1 MSNTETLEA
10 LIEPVVN
17 SFDCELWGVDYR
29 PMNRSALLRV
39 FIDRPD
45 GVTLDH
51 CSQVSYQLSGLL
63 DVEDPIKVPYTL
75 EVSSPG
81 IDRPLL
87 RLEHYRKH
95 IGHDAKVRL
104 KWPVEGARN
113 FRGVIQSVE
122 GDEITMNVDGGEV
135 VFPFDAVSRGRL
147 IVDVQFGNRG
157 KTR

>member
-1 MSNTETLEA
+1 MSDIETLEA
-10 LIEPVVN
+10 LIEPVVE
-17 SFDCELWGVDYR
+17 SFDCQLWGIDYR
-29 PMNRSALLRV
+29 PMNKSALLRV

-63 DVEDPIKVPYTL
+63 DVEDPIEVPYTL

-81 IDRPLL
+81 IERPLL
-87 RLEHYRKH
+87 RLQHYQDH
-95 IGHDAKVRL
+95 IGHEAKVRL
-104 KWPVEGARN
+104 KWPVEGSRN
-113 FRGVIQSVE
+113 FRGVIAAV
-122 GDEITMNVDGGEV
+122 GDDEITMDVDDQQI

-147 IVDVQFGNRG
+147 IVDMQFGNKG